1 GVGACRGAGCAGRAA
16 GLLADA
22 LDWSSERS
30 AAEVAAF
37 AAERWRSAAKALGG
51 RHLAAFEI
59 HRHVFLGA
67 RGFTR
72 HEQEPASPP
81 PRQSAALEPPAS
93 GDEGAARSEAE
104 SAEPSE
110 AHRVGAEGAARG
122 EAESAEPSEAHRGGD
137 EGAGRSE
144 AESAEPSEPH
154 RVGAEGAAPRA
165 PTAAPPGQRERLAS
179 RPTA

>member
-1 GVGACRGAGCAGRAA
+1 GVGACQGAGCAGQAA

-37 AAERWRSAAKALGG
+37 AAERWRSAAPALGG

-59 HRHVFLGA
+59 HRYVFLGA
-67 RGFTR
+67 RGFTH

-81 PRQSAALEPPAS
+81 PRQSAGLEYPAS
-93 GDEGAARSEAE
+93 GAEGAARSEAE

-110 AHRVGAEGAARG
+110 GHQVGAEGAA
-122 EAESAEPSEAHRGGD
+122 
-137 EGAGRSE
+137 RSE
-144 AESAEPSEPH
+144 AESAEPSEGH
-154 RVGAEGAAPRA
+154 QVGAEGAARSEAESAEPSEGHQVGA
-165 PTAAPPGQRERLAS
+165 EGAA
-179 RPTA
+179 